1 MSSVAIASHP
11 SSLFLPTKPNLL
23 LASADEKLRR
33 RLLRKI
39 PECSWSVQQAQG
51 GAEALAQLERG
62 RFALVVLDSV
72 LPDLDCDEV
81 AQAAMGLSSADLW
94 IVESSSDEIRPQKQ
108 NRSESDRLL
117 EILRRGEDEED
128 AEVVRETCF
137 SAEHEPGPQVEPLPG
152 MLGNSSAMRR
162 VYEVVRMVAPRN
174 TAVLLSGASG
184 TGKELVAK
192 AVHSL
197 SQRARAPFVVLNCA
211 AIPETLLESEL
222 FGYTRGAFTGAVQ
235 SRLGRIQSA
244 SHGTLFL
251 DEIGELPLSMQ
262 AKLLRFLQD
271 GELQRLGSA
280 ETFRAD
286 VRVIAATNQD
296 LPQRVAEGL
305 FRNDLFFRLSV
316 FPVQLPPLCERGN
329 DVELLARH
337 FLEALCTEAGVPQ
350 KEIAR
355 PALAAL
361 CQHQWPGNVRELQ
374 HTMERAFI
382 LSGEQRR
389 IEMHHLLFAPTAG
402 VRKPPASV
410 KGF

>member
-1 MSSVAIASHP
+1 MSSVAIASRP
-11 SSLFLPTKPNLL
+11 ASLFLPTKSDLL
-23 LASADEKLRR
+23 LASADENLRE

-39 PECSWSVQQAQG
+39 PEYAWSVQQARG
-51 GAEALAQLERG
+51 GAEALARLERG
-62 RFALVVLDSV
+62 RFTLVVLDSM
-72 LPDLDCDEV
+72 LPDLDCEEV
-81 AQAAMGLSSADLW
+81 AQAALGMSSADLW
-94 IVESSSDEIRPQKQ
+94 IVESGTDEIRPQKQ
-108 NRSESDRLL
+108 NRSESGRLL
-117 EILRRGEDEED
+117 GILRRREEASEVGTSSYFA
-128 AEVVRETCF
+128 AEQQP
-137 SAEHEPGPQVEPLPG
+137 APQVEPLPG
-152 MLGNSSAMRR
+152 MLGDSAAMRR
-162 VYEVVRMVAPRN
+162 VYQVVRMVAPRN
-174 TAVLLSGASG
+174 TAILLSGASG
-184 TGKELVAK
+184 TGKEVVAR
-192 AVHSL
+192 AVHTVSP
-197 SQRARAPFVVLNCA
+197 RAKSPFVVLNCA

-329 DVELLARH
+329 DIELLARH
-337 FLEALCTEAGVPQ
+337 FLEGHCAEAEAPL
-350 KEIAR
+350 KEISR

-361 CQHQWPGNVRELQ
+361 CQHPWPGNVRELQ